1 MAPLEILTGMYLF
14 RSAVRWGVIYY
25 GSGLKCV
32 CYSPMKRARLSALD
46 FLTGPPDP
54 GETFLLGGGL

>member
-1 MAPLEILTGMYLF
+1 MLIL
-14 RSAVRWGVIYY
+14 
-25 GSGLKCV
+25 GLMCV